1 MKKGFLCIIC
11 LVSLLL
17 IASQA
22 MAITIDLNT
31 FSGDLA
37 YVDIAS
43 DGSSALLSE
52 NVDMW
57 GTFFYNDSAL
67 SPSDSVSLSFS
78 YTFAEPDAME
88 DGNGNDD
95 GIAFLLYDATTG
107 EIIDDSNGNPF
118 HFSSFSGGS
127 GTISWELLA
136 SDVLDCELGLEFQL
150 FPHATDSL
158 TTSTLQIENVRIA
171 ASIPDASSLLL
182 LASAGATGL
191 LSFRRRR
198 QKTTNN

>member
-1 MKKGFLCIIC
+1 MKKGFVCIIC

-22 MAITIDLNT
+22 IAIPIDLNT
-31 FSGDLA
+31 FGGDLS
-37 YVDIAS
+37 YVDIAP

-52 NVDMW
+52 SGDMW
-57 GTFFYNDSAL
+57 GTFLYNDSAL
-67 SPSDSVSLSFS
+67 SPSDPVILSFA
-78 YTFAEPDAME
+78 YTFAEPT
-88 DGNGNDD
+88 GNDD
-95 GIAFLLYDATTG
+95 GIAFRLYDPETFNTLA
-107 EIIDDSNGNPF
+107 DSSGNPF
-118 HFSSFSGGS
+118 LFSSFSGGS
-127 GTISWELLA
+127 GTVSWELLA

-150 FPHATDSL
+150 FPHAADFL

-182 LASAGATGL
+182 LASAWATGL